1 MIPLEGWICA
11 MVMKIKKGQ
20 SELQIATIWDRIRRP
35 DEHTKHSLEQ
45 SIYSVTINN
54 PITWKVS

>member
-20 SELQIATIWDRIRRP
+20 SELQIATIWERIRRP

-45 SIYSVTINN
+45 SIYPQSTT
-54 PITWKVS
+54 P